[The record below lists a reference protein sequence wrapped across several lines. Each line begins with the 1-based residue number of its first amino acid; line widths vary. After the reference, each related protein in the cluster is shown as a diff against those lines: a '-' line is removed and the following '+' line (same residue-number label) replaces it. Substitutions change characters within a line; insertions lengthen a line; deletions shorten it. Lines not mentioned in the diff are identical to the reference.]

1 MSSRIDMLKLRY
13 FWKLH
18 HAQNDNI
25 AHVVYKGLRKNFLC
39 GSVGYVHEIFNICC
53 KYDRMD
59 IWHGSISN
67 TVALK
72 VNPLARIKRMVESYH
87 LQKDLETAR
96 KSTCL
101 YATLKIFK
109 NKKYIFEPWLKHIG
123 RFHSTDHRRT
133 FLYSI
138 LDASNFNRTCR
149 NCGSTT
155 VRDMIHH
162 GLTDCPGLDSQKR
175 IFQMLMNF
183 YNAPR
188 DIDLTKKTEVFRAA
202 MRKKC
207 LLKVVCNFLLQIWNR
222 EER

>member
-1 MSSRIDMLKLRY
+1 
-13 FWKLH
+13 
-18 HAQNDNI
+18 
-25 AHVVYKGLRKNFLC
+25 
-39 GSVGYVHEIFNICC
+39 
-53 KYDRMD
+53 MD

-96 KSTCL
+96 NSTCL

-155 VRDMIHH
+155 IRDMIHH
-162 GLTDCPGLDSQKR
+162 GLTDCPGLHSQKR